1 MKQITVRIILSLI
14 VFTWTACLAQASGE
28 SRTGLYAKKNQ
39 TAELIVKESPG
50 LYEVKAPQAEG
61 SLRAG
66 STEGDDEGNPNKVP
80 IRDNFLVLIIG
91 ATAYFILRKTHQRRF
106 LSL

>member
-1 MKQITVRIILSLI
+1 MKQITVRIIILT
-14 VFTWTACLAQASGE
+14 VFAWTACITQASGE

-80 IRDNFLVLIIG
+80 IKDHLFIFLVG
-91 ATAYFILRKTHQRRF
+91 AAAYFMLRKTHQRRF